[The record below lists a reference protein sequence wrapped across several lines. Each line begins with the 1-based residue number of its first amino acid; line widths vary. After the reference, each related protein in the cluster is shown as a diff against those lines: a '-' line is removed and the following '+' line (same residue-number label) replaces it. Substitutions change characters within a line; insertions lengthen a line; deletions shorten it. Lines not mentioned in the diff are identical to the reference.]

1 MRRNET
7 LANASDFKLD
17 TSNMASTANSCK
29 ALYEQLQNLR
39 NQLESA
45 KNSLLFTWAGE
56 GRNEFEKQY
65 RLLNQQFSDII
76 DDTKDMYEKLISA
89 EETYIQT
96 DTNNAKKEA
105 GIDRKI

>member
-1 MRRNET
+1 MANE
-7 LANASDFKLD
+7 SDFTLD
-17 TSNMASTANSCK
+17 TSGMAQTANSCK
-29 ALYEQLQNLR
+29 ALYEQLQDLR

-65 RLLNQQFSDII
+65 RLLKQQFTDII
-76 DDTKDMYEKLISA
+76 DDTKDMYEKIISA
-89 EETYIQT
+89 EEAYIQRDT
-96 DTNNAKKEA
+96 DNAKKEA